1 MTHGNHS
8 GYRQGPFSQN
18 ISNMNRAVSGPV
30 SGMNRGNGVNG
41 INGMNGP
48 QSYNQWRYQQNGNH
62 HGHFNVSSRP
72 YQSPHGSHQNMS
84 GNMNTQP
91 PPPNMNGNNPNKQ
104 MPYIIKPNKKNKP
117 RTMTYNGPSHP
128 SHPAH
133 NASNGTFHRFN
144 GHLSSIPNSDGNG
157 INGMN
162 PTGNGINYRMSSPL
176 FIMCF
181 ISVLYAFIS
190 SVYALHS
197 VLSVLSPF
205 FWCTLYVPSALIICA
220 LCVNTEIAIF

>member
-18 ISNMNRAVSGPV
+18 ISNMIRAVSGPV

-128 SHPAH
+128 AH

-162 PTGNGINYRMSSPL
+162 PTGNAMGNGMNYRMSFECSTPFYL
-176 FIMCF
+176 CF
-181 ISVLYAFIS
+181 IWFYMFSVCPPLRF
-190 SVYALHS
+190 VCF
-197 VLSVLSPF
+197 LSVFLVHSLCSVCF
-205 FWCTLYVPSALIICA
+205 DNMCTLR
-220 LCVNTEIAIF
+220 